1 MIRGFMHKLSIG
13 KAWDD
18 CKERVARDGRPL
30 FWLVAALVGL
40 PSLVM
45 MLVWPEQAGSDAA
58 PVSTGQVAFGFAT
71 LVAASIATLSVA
83 AIALLDRLS
92 VAEAVRRAVRVF
104 PNILG
109 AALLLI
115 VPFLGALV
123 AALFIGGNARLLGQP
138 FEPKLIEQ
146 LSLTSLLLI
155 LLTLIMITYFGIRM
169 MLSTQVAIVE
179 GKGPVALLKR
189 SWELT
194 TGHFL
199 RLLGFAL
206 LVGIAQS
213 VAEGA
218 ASTIFGLA
226 GKFLLGP
233 VEPFSLSALLVGIVV
248 SAITVVFVMIT
259 GLMSAS
265 IYSQLSTS
273 DKA

>member
-1 MIRGFMHKLSIG
+1 MHKLSIG

-18 CKERVARDGRPL
+18 CKERVARDGKPL

-45 MLVWPEQAGSDAA
+45 MLIWPEQAGTDAD
-58 PVSTGQVAFGFAT
+58 SITTGQGIFGFAT
-71 LVAASIATLSVA
+71 LVLAGIATLSVA
-83 AIALLDRLS
+83 AIALIDRFS
-92 VAEAVRRAVRVF
+92 IGEAVRRAVRVF
-104 PNILG
+104 PNVLG

-115 VPFLGALV
+115 VPFFGALV
-123 AALFIGGNARLLGQP
+123 AALFIGGNARLLRQP

-146 LSLTSLLLI
+146 LSLTSSLLI
-155 LLTLIMITYFGIRM
+155 LLTLILMTYLAIRM
-169 MLSTQVAIVE
+169 MLSTQVAIAE
-179 GKGPVALLKR
+179 GKGPVGLLRR

-194 TGHFL
+194 AGHFL
-199 RLLGFAL
+199 RLLAFGL

-218 ASTIFGLA
+218 ASSIFGLA

-265 IYSQLSTS
+265 IYAQLS
-273 DKA
+273 KAGQA